1 MNSKFLQTLEKGYIR
16 LNWFDYVNRVH
27 LSNDNLSTIITLID
41 NFKGNK
47 NANEL
52 IMFRFEGIPAY
63 VMFTK
68 EEYVEVLE
76 WIKNTLIDRE
86 QYEMCKDIIR
96 IMKYIEKK
104 KNDRYKRNI
113 RRLENSEQSNA

>member
-16 LNWFDYVNRVH
+16 LNWFDYINRVN
-27 LSNDNLSTIITLID
+27 LSNDNLSAIITLID
-41 NFKGNK
+41 NFKANK
-47 NANEL
+47 SATEL

-68 EEYVEVLE
+68 NEYLEVLE

-86 QYEMCKDIIR
+86 QYELCKDVVRIIG
-96 IMKYIEKK
+96 YIENKK
-104 KNDRYKRNI
+104 KNVHKI
-113 RRLENSEQSNA
+113 RRRVLNKGGV